1 MLGRVLTSA
10 SSSIMTEET
19 LGWLSG
25 LLLWGVLALE
35 DYNPLPSHRLSYV
48 PAVAA
53 AAAGIKFYYKIQGC
67 SPLWQGRD

>member
-1 MLGRVLTSA
+1 MLDRVLTSA
-10 SSSIMTEET
+10 SSSVMTEET

-48 PAVAA
+48 PAAA